1 MGCRAGRA
9 DPEIA
14 SRPGEL
20 SGGKGAV
27 EVGPIPLTYPQTQ
40 PVGSRTPGAHVL
52 TCAHSTHRQADRT
65 CMCSP
70 SVQAPLSLRRPQ
82 EQRCQSCLEAEAQRS
97 QNVRRRE
104 ATPGELDLDWGC
116 WLHLTC
122 AVTRCGFRQPT
133 PAPGSAHCTDPGVYP
148 SCSQATRSLSAMAG
162 STTWCLAR
170 VLEAEGGRC
179 SLAMH
184 PPTLAGKGALRG
196 EALSAHL
203 VASEG
208 TCWALVQLPRP
219 AGRKPLVMDEA

>member
-82 EQRCQSCLEAEAQRS
+82 EQGCQSCLEAEAQRS

-133 PAPGSAHCTDPGVYP
+133 PAPGSAHAQTPGFTPPAARPPEASLPWQAAPHGAWPGFWRLREAGVVWPCTHPPWLERGRCGERHSAP
-148 SCSQATRSLSAMAG
+148 TWWPLKARAGHSCSCPAQPARSP
-162 STTWCLAR
+162 W
-170 VLEAEGGRC
+170 
-179 SLAMH
+179 
-184 PPTLAGKGALRG
+184 
-196 EALSAHL
+196 
-203 VASEG
+203 
-208 TCWALVQLPRP
+208 
-219 AGRKPLVMDEA
+219 